1 MEKAYPNWQYAFAGV
16 MWAVMSAALYLL
28 HYKVYGGLLL
38 RDDKQLLW
46 MLILL
51 PPVLAVTIGMR
62 EQNELHTPRSR
73 GSLAARL
80 YTLLCIVIAVCGIWV
95 LVTEPYRVLVWA
107 WAVMALYASLLSL
120 PRWRGWRNGP
130 IALGLLFGLVLATV
144 GVFLLVIRPVTVGQ
158 AEAMLSQRGYTAR
171 RRFPVDKHVISSEG
185 YLSTGEHIS
194 YDLSGKTDP
203 LGFYG
208 FLAHRDGA
216 RWCVAVSVA
225 QGSVEIEQRQ
235 DETVP
240 AV

>member
-1 MEKAYPNWQYAFAGV
+1 MEKTYPNWQYAFAGV
-16 MWAVMSAALYLL
+16 MWAVISAALYLL

-62 EQNELHTPRSR
+62 QQNEPHTR
-73 GSLAARL
+73 AAL
-80 YTLLCIVIAVCGIWV
+80 
-95 LVTEPYRVLVWA
+95 
-107 WAVMALYASLLSL
+107 
-120 PRWRGWRNGP
+120 
-130 IALGLLFGLVLATV
+130 
-144 GVFLLVIRPVTVGQ
+144 
-158 AEAMLSQRGYTAR
+158 
-171 RRFPVDKHVISSEG
+171 
-185 YLSTGEHIS
+185 
-194 YDLSGKTDP
+194 P

-225 QGSVEIEQRQ
+225 QGSVEIEQKQ